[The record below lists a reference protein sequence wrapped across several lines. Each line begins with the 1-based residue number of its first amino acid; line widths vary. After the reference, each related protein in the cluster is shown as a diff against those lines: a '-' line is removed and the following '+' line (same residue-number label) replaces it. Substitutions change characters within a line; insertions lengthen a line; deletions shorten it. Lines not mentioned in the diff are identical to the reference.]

1 MNNQSQPPLTPQ
13 VVKSKKTKTVLI
25 IALLSI
31 LILVAA
37 WHIFFPMLGVV
48 VAVGAGA
55 WSILVGTVVFLSV
68 AVLLFFLLTGV
79 GILILSIF
87 SFIWV
92 VFAITLFPFLFPLFL
107 PLLVIVLFI
116 AYVRRRS

>member
-1 MNNQSQPPLTPQ
+1 MNNQSQQTPTPE

-25 IALLSI
+25 ITLLSI
-31 LILVAA
+31 LVLVVV

-55 WSILVGTVVFLSV
+55 WSMLVGTVVFLSV

-116 AYVRRRS
+116 AYIRRKS